1 MRVKFKESFLLPAF
15 CVKPT
20 VATDNPIPREKL
32 NPPTPS
38 IYVSPHKPATNQCLN
53 IIYKNCD
60 RLMLHFYIQVLST
73 SLHDCPEFCRII

>member
-38 IYVSPHKPATNQCLN
+38 IYVSPTNQHPTNVSN
-53 IIYKNCD
+53 IVYQTLIG
-60 RLMLHFYIQVLST
+60 
-73 SLHDCPEFCRII
+73 

>member
-1 MRVKFKESFLLPAF
+1 MKVKFKESFLLPAF

-38 IYVSPHKPATNQCLN
+38 IYVSPNKPASINVSN
-53 IIYKNCD
+53 ILYQTRD
-60 RLMLHFYIQVLST
+60 QLMLHFYDNI
-73 SLHDCPEFCRII
+73 